1 MKLLP
6 SRTAAA
12 VLGVVAATATG
23 LWAASDLGLQDLPV
37 GRSAQG
43 RTMAV
48 TVILPT
54 AEGIT
59 IGADVRTG
67 QKVVGRV
74 SGMKLATY
82 GASIRLS
89 VRQDSMLPADT
100 RASVELPSALGNPFV
115 RLSAPNEP
123 DGPDPRVLRDGDV
136 IPPDRTELGP
146 QIESALA
153 TFGALMSRSGV
164 DQLATIVTELDKA
177 FGGRSGKI
185 RGLVDAV
192 SLLTGKARDHQSEFD
207 EALAQASDIS
217 TQLARAQHTVDGY
230 LDALPRLVAMLDIQR
245 AKLQT
250 LLASTTAL
258 AATAN
263 SVFSEADSA
272 ANPAQLVRD
281 AGTVIRTLGTYN
293 DRLKDTLSTMST
305 FLGRIDTSIHGD
317 YMVFNGALDI
327 PGTLDK
333 LVTGGLLVN
342 GTPINGQDALD
353 GFLSGGLR

>member
-1 MKLLP
+1 M
-6 SRTAAA
+6 
-12 VLGVVAATATG
+12 VAATATG

-74 SGMKLATY
+74 SGMKLASY

-115 RLSAPNEP
+115 RLSAPNP
-123 DGPDPRVLRDGDV
+123 AVTDTAPRVLRDGDV

-177 FGGRSGKI
+177 FGGRSAKI
-185 RGLVDAV
+185 SAWSRYAFPFVIDAATELLSEWESRLGLPV
-192 SLLTGKARDHQSEFD
+192 SPQFD
-207 EALAQASDIS
+207 VATRRALA
-217 TQLARAQHTVDGY
+217 TGAR
-230 LDALPRLVAMLDIQR
+230 R
-245 AKLQT
+245 A
-250 LLASTTAL
+250 AHRRP
-258 AATAN
+258 AAG
-263 SVFSEADSA
+263 SGRSA
-272 ANPAQLVRD
+272 PGRRWSCGRCRPVRHRAAPA
-281 AGTVIRTLGTYN
+281 
-293 DRLKDTLSTMST
+293 
-305 FLGRIDTSIHGD
+305 GR
-317 YMVFNGALDI
+317 
-327 PGTLDK
+327 
-333 LVTGGLLVN
+333 
-342 GTPINGQDALD
+342 
-353 GFLSGGLR
+353 

>member
-1 MKLLP
+1 VAAVGVAAL
-6 SRTAAA
+6 TAAA
-12 VLGVVAATATG
+12 
-23 LWAASDLGLQDLPV
+23 LWAGSDLGLQDLPV

-43 RTMAV
+43 RSMAV

-59 IGADVRTG
+59 IGADVRNG

-74 SGMKLATY
+74 SGLNLVAY
-82 GASIRLS
+82 GASIKLS
-89 VRQDSMLPADT
+89 VRKDSMLPADT
-100 RASVELPSALGNPFV
+100 VASVELPSALGNPFV
-115 RLSAPNEP
+115 RLSAPSEP
-123 DGPDPRVLRDGDV
+123 ATVPAPRALRDGDV

-164 DQLATIVTELDKA
+164 DQLGTIVTELDKA

-185 RGLVDAV
+185 RGLVDAM
-192 SLLTGKARDHQSEFD
+192 SLLTSKTRDHQGEFD
-207 EALAQASDIS
+207 EALALAADVSS
-217 TQLARAQHTVDGY
+217 QLAAAQHTVDGY

-245 AKLQT
+245 AKMQT

-263 SVFSEADSA
+263 SILAQPGSA
-272 ANPAQLVRD
+272 ANPAQLVQD
-281 AGTVIRTLGTYN
+281 AGTVIKTLGSYN
-293 DRLKDTLSTMST
+293 DRLKSTLSTMAT
-305 FLGRIDTSIHGD
+305 FLDRIDTSIHGD
-317 YMVFNGALDI
+317 YMVFDGALDI

-353 GFLSGGLR
+353 GFLAGGLR